1 MATIYDVAARCG
13 VSASTVSYVLS
24 GQGDRRRIAPATQAR
39 VRAAAAATLAGRSGK
54 EINRPPILLAPLA
67 PIPLQPPPEEEAEE
81 RNEEEQRV
89 LHGEEKTGEVLS
101 GRYSFLFS
109 YLFFTLARP

>member
-39 VRAAAAATLAGRSGK
+39 VRAAAEALGYTARRRGGGGTARGPG
-54 EINRPPILLAPLA
+54 EAP
-67 PIPLQPPPEEEAEE
+67 
-81 RNEEEQRV
+81 
-89 LHGEEKTGEVLS
+89 G
-101 GRYSFLFS
+101 
-109 YLFFTLARP
+109 